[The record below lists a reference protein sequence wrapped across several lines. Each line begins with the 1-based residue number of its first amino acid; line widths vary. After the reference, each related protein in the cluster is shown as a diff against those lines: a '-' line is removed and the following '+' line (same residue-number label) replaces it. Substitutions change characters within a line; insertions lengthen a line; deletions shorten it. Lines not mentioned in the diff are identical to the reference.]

1 MKLRKKSKLQG
12 EQEKEQT
19 QKMPT
24 EGMEDYS
31 IEELEEQIKSHKTKM
46 RRRTIIGTAAV
57 ILALIG
63 VYLVIQLQ
71 TYTSVRT
78 IDVYRSENSGNSSYK
93 EFADGVLKYS
103 RDGIS
108 FLNRKGEEE
117 WNQSYQIQNPVITVY
132 GESAA
137 VADKGGNS
145 IEVFTKEG
153 LKGEIETT
161 RPIEK
166 IAVSSQG
173 IVAAILKDDA
183 SPQIICY
190 DAAGNVLAELSASL
204 TGTGYPL
211 NISLSDD
218 GTILLVSYLVIQN
231 GKASTNVYYYNFGE
245 GGKEADNYEIVTDNY
260 EDMTAPSA
268 FFLDQETSVIVGNNR
283 LLIYKGK
290 ETPKLAQTV
299 ELEKEIKSVFY
310 STRYIGLILKNE
322 GEEGNELC
330 LYNKNGKKVL
340 SENFSG
346 DYSNVKICGS
356 QVIMYEVKK
365 CSVFTRNGIKKFDG
379 ELNETIQEMFPI
391 LGVNKYI
398 VMNANGMEVVRFV
411 K

>member
-204 TGTGYPL
+204 TGTGYLL

-245 GGKEADNYEIVTDNY
+245 GGKEIID
-260 EDMTAPSA
+260 
-268 FFLDQETSVIVGNNR
+268 
-283 LLIYKGK
+283 
-290 ETPKLAQTV
+290 
-299 ELEKEIKSVFY
+299 
-310 STRYIGLILKNE
+310 
-322 GEEGNELC
+322 C
-330 LYNKNGKKVL
+330 
-340 SENFSG
+340 
-346 DYSNVKICGS
+346 
-356 QVIMYEVKK
+356 
-365 CSVFTRNGIKKFDG
+365 
-379 ELNETIQEMFPI
+379 
-391 LGVNKYI
+391 
-398 VMNANGMEVVRFV
+398 
-411 K
+411 